1 MSSCSETIFPF
12 CVILTALFIL
22 QVLKNQSIKTADSI
36 TDEEMIGDFSD
47 QRSED
52 EYCPCDACVRKKMS
66 ARPLKTNPAA
76 AEAPVMMEFDLL
88 KILQLKKSPL
98 PSFTPAE
105 EEEEKEEVVL
115 KEEVRS
121 LEVVQEEEEVEESKE
136 DINSDVTLKETILE
150 ENEELADGS
159 EAEEKEEEVEV
170 EEAQCGCQCAKD
182 EMEENM
188 QEGEG
193 ETRNDTGED
202 EAAKD
207 EEEAAEE
214 ERGESAGRESTEG
227 EDTED
232 KATSEVTERQASGA
246 QDAEDD
252 SREEESPTEARGRGR
267 DEGQSSEEEA
277 DTSQVQEIKR
287 TVNFAANGDEQN
299 YLDSILISNWLWQ
312 ISCL

>member
-1 MSSCSETIFPF
+1 MSSCIETIFPF

-22 QVLKNQSIKTADSI
+22 QVLKNQSIKTVDSI

-105 EEEEKEEVVL
+105 EEEKEEVVL

-121 LEVVQEEEEVEESKE
+121 LEAVQEEEEVEESKV

-150 ENEELADGS
+150 ENEELEDGS
-159 EAEEKEEEVEV
+159 EAEEKEEEVE
-170 EEAQCGCQCAKD
+170 EAHRGCQCAKD

-214 ERGESAGRESTEG
+214 ERGESAGRESAEG

-246 QDAEDD
+246 QDEEDD

-267 DEGQSSEEEA
+267 DKGQTSEEEA
-277 DTSQVQEIKR
+277 DTLQVQEIKR
-287 TVNFAANGDEQN
+287 TSSFPTHLFLAAVR
-299 YLDSILISNWLWQ
+299 
-312 ISCL
+312 C